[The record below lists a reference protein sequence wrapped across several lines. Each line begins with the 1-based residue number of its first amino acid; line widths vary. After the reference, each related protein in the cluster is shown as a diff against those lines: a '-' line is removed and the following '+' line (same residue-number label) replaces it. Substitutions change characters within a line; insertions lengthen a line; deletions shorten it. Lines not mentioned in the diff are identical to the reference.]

1 MPVPPITITHEFSGS
16 VVAKGANDDLSVR
29 LLKHAG
35 FQQLEDWH
43 GRRHRLPT
51 TTPVAD
57 KVTIATHAAEM
68 LRAAHY
74 DVDLPPSLDAAPMSP
89 PVPDLGPYA
98 AEAELLRITDRIRA
112 AENCDDL
119 QRAVHHLLHPEHG
132 ALERVREALEAAGEQ
147 IEALEVEGE
156 QIHDLDNEATDLA
169 CRFDY
174 ASEYVRGAQSE
185 LVNSEAK
192 LRRIGTASREQAEAR
207 TRSSELPD
215 HRGAALATSPAAAK
229 AKISSDPDSETAQS
243 TAAVHPPRVSVP
255 RR

>member
-16 VVAKGANDDLSVR
+16 VVAKGANDDLSAR

-35 FQQLEDWH
+35 FQQIEDWH

-98 AEAELLRITDRIRA
+98 AGAELLRITDRIRA

-147 IEALEVEGE
+147 I
-156 QIHDLDNEATDLA
+156 HDLDNEATGLA

-192 LRRIGTASREQAEAR
+192 LRRIGAASRDQAEAR
-207 TRSSELPD
+207 ARSSELPD
-215 HRGAALATSPAAAK
+215 HRGAALATSPAATK
-229 AKISSDPDSETAQS
+229 AKISSAPDSETAQS
-243 TAAVHPPRVSVP
+243 TAVVHPPRLSVP

>member
-1 MPVPPITITHEFSGS
+1 MSVPPITITHEFSGS
-16 VVAKGANDDLSVR
+16 VVAKGANDDLSAR

-35 FQQLEDWH
+35 FQQIEDWH

-57 KVTIATHAAEM
+57 KVAIASHAAEM

-74 DVDLPPSLDAAPMSP
+74 DVDLPPFLEAARMSP
-89 PVPDLGPYA
+89 PVPVLGPYA
-98 AEAELLRITDRIRA
+98 AGAELLRITERIRE

-119 QRAVHHLLHPEHG
+119 QRAVGHLLHPEHG
-132 ALERVREALEAAGEQ
+132 ALERVREALEVAGEQ
-147 IEALEVEGE
+147 ID
-156 QIHDLDNEATDLA
+156 DLGNEAADLA
-169 CRFDY
+169 YRFDY

-192 LRRIGTASREQAEAR
+192 LRRIGTASQGQSR

-215 HRGAALATSPAAAK
+215 HRGAALAASPAAAK
-229 AKISSDPDSETAQS
+229 AKVSSALGSETAQS
-243 TAAVHPPRVSVP
+243 NAAVHPPRASGP

>member
-16 VVAKGANDDLSVR
+16 VVAKGANDDLSAR

-35 FQQLEDWH
+35 FQQIDDWH

-57 KVTIATHAAEM
+57 KVAIATHAAEM

-74 DVDLPPSLDAAPMSP
+74 DIDLPPSLEAARMSP
-89 PVPDLGPYA
+89 PVPVLGPYA
-98 AEAELLRITDRIRA
+98 AGAELLRITDRIRE

-119 QRAVHHLLHPEHG
+119 QRAVDHLLHPEHG
-132 ALERVREALEAAGEQ
+132 ALERVREALEVAGEQ
-147 IEALEVEGE
+147 IEALEGE
-156 QIHDLDNEATDLA
+156 QIHDLDNEAADLA
-169 CRFDY
+169 YRFDY

-192 LRRIGTASREQAEAR
+192 LRRIGTASRDQAEAR

-215 HRGAALATSPAAAK
+215 HRGAALATSPAATK
-229 AKISSDPDSETAQS
+229 ARVSSASDSETAQS
-243 TAAVHPPRVSVP
+243 NAAVHPPRASGP

>member
-16 VVAKGANDDLSVR
+16 VVAKGANDDLSAR

-35 FQQLEDWH
+35 FQQIEDWH

-57 KVTIATHAAEM
+57 KVAIATHAAEM

-74 DVDLPPSLDAAPMSP
+74 GVDLPPSLDAAPMSP
-89 PVPDLGPYA
+89 PVPVLGSYA
-98 AEAELLRITDRIRA
+98 AGAELLRITDRIRA

-119 QRAVHHLLHPEHG
+119 RRAVDHLLHPEHG
-132 ALERVREALEAAGEQ
+132 ALERVREALEVA
-147 IEALEVEGE
+147 GE

-169 CRFDY
+169 YRFDY

-192 LRRIGTASREQAEAR
+192 LRRIGTASRDQAEAR

-215 HRGAALATSPAAAK
+215 HRGAALATSPAATK
-229 AKISSDPDSETAQS
+229 AKVSSAPDSETVQS
-243 TAAVHPPRVSVP
+243 NAAVHPPRASGP

>member
-1 MPVPPITITHEFSGS
+1 M
-16 VVAKGANDDLSVR
+16 
-29 LLKHAG
+29 
-35 FQQLEDWH
+35 
-43 GRRHRLPT
+43 
-51 TTPVAD
+51 
-57 KVTIATHAAEM
+57 
-68 LRAAHY
+68 
-74 DVDLPPSLDAAPMSP
+74 
-89 PVPDLGPYA
+89 PDLGPYA
-98 AEAELLRITDRIRA
+98 AGAELLRITDRIRA

-169 CRFDY
+169 YRFDY
-174 ASEYVRGAQSE
+174 ASEYVRGAQSA
-185 LVNSEAK
+185 LVNSDAK
-192 LRRIGTASREQAEAR
+192 LRRIGTASRDQAEAR

-229 AKISSDPDSETAQS
+229 AKISSAPDSETAQS
-243 TAAVHPPRVSVP
+243 TAAVHPARVSVP